1 VACPNPL
8 PAIRHCQV
16 GIDGVLVFSA
26 IEACS
31 CAMLEIDCRA
41 VAVAVAVAAVAAAGR
56 DRVMS

>member
-8 PAIRHCQV
+8 PAIRHGQI

-31 CAMLEIDCRA
+31 YAMLEIGCPA
-41 VAVAVAVAAVAAAGR
+41 VAVAVAAAGR
-56 DRVMS
+56 DRALS

>member
-41 VAVAVAVAAVAAAGR
+41 VAVAVAAVAAAGR
-56 DRVMS
+56 DRVLS

>member
-41 VAVAVAVAAVAAAGR
+41 VAVAVAVAAVGR
-56 DRVMS
+56 GRVLS

>member
-8 PAIRHCQV
+8 PAIRHGQI

-31 CAMLEIDCRA
+31 YAMLEIGCPA
-41 VAVAVAVAAVAAAGR
+41 VAVAVAVAAAGR
-56 DRVMS
+56 DRALS